1 MHVCGISEDVE
12 ALAAMAEMIDDP
24 GDAAEG
30 VAVVDESILV
40 RRARQGAAGAFEALY
55 RANAGRVFALCLRM
69 SGRRDV
75 AEELAQEAFVRAWRN
90 LGSFRGDSA
99 FSTWLHRLTVNVVLG
114 HHRSRIRRELRESPS
129 DVIEAAAEAAPASE
143 PGVAVDLERAIAGL
157 PDGARTVFVL
167 YDVEGYRHEEIGRLL
182 GVAVGTSKAQLHR
195 ARRLLR
201 EALS

>member
-1 MHVCGISEDVE
+1 ME
-12 ALAAMAEMIDDP
+12 ALAAVAEVIDS

-30 VAVVDESILV
+30 AVVDESILV
-40 RRARQGAAGAFEALY
+40 RRARQGAVGAFEALY

-69 SGRRDV
+69 CGRRDL

-114 HHRSRIRRELRESPS
+114 HHRSRFRREAREGPN
-129 DVIEAAAEAAPASE
+129 EAIDAVAESAPASE
-143 PGVAVDLERAIAGL
+143 PGVAIDLERAIAAL
-157 PDGARTVFVL
+157 PNGARTVFVL
-167 YDVEGYRHEEIGRLL
+167 HDVEGYRHEEIGRLL